1 MVAICAATTL
11 GFSPSDRAFVQP
23 SPLKKCQSLSS
34 THHPLFAVSGDENGD
49 FPSDESTEYSG
60 SVDWDAEWK
69 KVGVSHSF
77 RLSSQSS
84 TLFLTTQHFEI
95 DGFIPCANE
104 IFDVTLFLLVQRW

>member
-69 KVGVSHSF
+69 KVGFPSRCS
-77 RLSSQSS
+77 
-84 TLFLTTQHFEI
+84 
-95 DGFIPCANE
+95 
-104 IFDVTLFLLVQRW
+104 LVFSVVNIISNHPTF